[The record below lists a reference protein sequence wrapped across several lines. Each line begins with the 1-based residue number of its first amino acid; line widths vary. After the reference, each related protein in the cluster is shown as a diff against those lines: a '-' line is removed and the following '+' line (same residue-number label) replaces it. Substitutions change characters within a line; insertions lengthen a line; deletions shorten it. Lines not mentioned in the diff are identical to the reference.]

1 MKRFKTNIL
10 DKIYT
15 VASLLLCA
23 SLLACSGLN
32 GVSDSKDE
40 DSTASSASYSVGG
53 NAYLSAI
60 QFGSAGRMIAPGGFN
75 LMTDIEKYTLNC
87 AQQGEGTDLLTD
99 DREWTVDAEGGLS
112 AYSVMFADITEN
124 KIPLVAGTSW
134 QFTIKAYKFASDTEP
149 VLEKTVTQEIVSGPN
164 PINFGFLNEAAGNG
178 SLEITLSFP
187 SDAGATRVVANL
199 KNFETGATVSSKT
212 FILPDD
218 VYATNGI
225 SSSVFFDAN
234 PSRGNYIVDFT
245 FTLVNGQTTTQVV
258 SEFVRI
264 ATGLKSSGSITV
276 NDLNSVYTV
285 AYHPNGVNMP
295 AGVWPTTYSPLDE
308 TVTLPVLAKNGAT
321 FGGWYESSN
330 YGGSTVTSF
339 AGGARGN
346 KNLYAKWV
354 YEMSGNTLS
363 ARGAHIIV
371 QASSDKTY
379 CYFDE
384 NLNGNADADE
394 VVLGNDGL
402 PLDIK
407 GYKVYGGSESGNYS
421 GATHVT
427 VKSGE
432 LGSLYGGNGSGT
444 VSNTNIEIRG
454 GSVGSVYGGGESS
467 SVSGTA
473 TVSVTSGSVEN
484 LFGGSGESGSTNKAV
499 VSVNGGTVGYLFAGA
514 DTGSVQSAELAI
526 SGGTV
531 GYAYAGGKNDAVSG
545 NVTMAISGGTVANVD
560 CGKQNNK
567 VGGSSLLNISG
578 APRIGSS
585 SSRTGVILDSV
596 TGKKIFVSNIA
607 SAQAAAITL
616 IADHS
621 NISEGT
627 VVATFTDGTADAG
640 KFSLLRDDTG
650 GTVNVNANGNDIVTI
665 GSFDLPDPANVTWT
679 GNDEF
684 TLGTGNVTTGGTI
697 FSVFADGGY
706 LTVTETSLAGA
717 KFDMGIPLDSNYK
730 ENGYVSTLST
740 SKNYRYIQFT
750 SEAGSISATNADIYL
765 SKIHFHTIRGASVR
779 VRINLETVPIA
790 TINAAGV
797 TYLDG
802 SFYKV
807 VNAEPGYTHNDE
819 KHCTWSMAYNNA
831 KKEKFNGLS
840 GYLMTIT
847 SEAENKFIYDQLFSK
862 KGISSGNA
870 ASWLGAT
877 RSLNQAGNY
886 DASSWTVDNTKLA
899 GAWYWACGPE
909 AGTMF
914 YDKATSKE
922 GGKAVNGAYT
932 SWNSGE
938 PNSSSTEYCAQYCGT
953 YIWNDLS
960 NAGSG
965 NSPYHVYNYVV
976 EFTPYEATAYGPGQR
991 AIKTAL
997 HAEREYTHH

>member
-10 DKIYT
+10 NKIYT
-15 VASLLLCA
+15 VASLFICA
-23 SLLACSGLN
+23 SLVACSGIS
-32 GVSDSKDE
+32 GVSDSASE
-40 DSTASSASYSVGG
+40 SSSASSNGMAYVSSISFG
-53 NAYLSAI
+53 NS
-60 QFGSAGRMIAPGGFN
+60 GRMIVPTGFN
-75 LMTDIEKYTLNC
+75 LMSDIEKFTLEC

-99 DREWTVDAEGGLS
+99 NREWTGNEESGLS

-124 KIPLVAGTSW
+124 RIPLVAGTTW
-134 QFTIKAYKFASDTEP
+134 QFTIKAYKLASDSSP

-164 PINFGFLNEAAGNG
+164 PINFGVLDEAAGNG

-187 SDAGATRVVANL
+187 SNAGATRVVANL
-199 KNFETGATVSSKT
+199 KNVATGTSVSTRT
-212 FILPDD
+212 FNLPND
-218 VYATNGI
+218 VFSTSGNFQSI
-225 SSSVFFDAN
+225 FFTAN
-234 PSRGNYIVDFT
+234 PSHGNYIVDFA

-276 NDLNSVYTV
+276 NDLNSIYTV
-285 AYHPNGVNMP
+285 EYHPNGVDMP
-295 AGVWPTTYSPLDE
+295 AGRIWPTTYTPLDSS
-308 TVTLPVLAKNGAT
+308 VTLPNLTKTGAS
-321 FGGWYESSN
+321 FAGWYESSD
-330 YGGSTVTSF
+330 YSGSPVTSF
-339 AGGARGN
+339 AGGTRGN
-346 KNLYAKWV
+346 KALYAKWD
-354 YEMSGNTLS
+354 YEMTGNTIS

-371 QASSDKTY
+371 QASNGKTY
-379 CYFDE
+379 CYFDS
-384 NLNGNADADE
+384 NGNGNADADE
-394 VVLGNDGL
+394 VVRSENDGTA
-402 PLDIK
+402 LDITD
-407 GYKVYGGSESGNYS
+407 YKVYGGSKDGNYS

-427 VKSGE
+427 VKSG
-432 LGSLYGGNGSGT
+432 SVNAVFGGNGTGT
-444 VSNTNIEIRG
+444 VSATNVEIMG
-454 GSVGSVYGGGESS
+454 GTINSVYGGSESG

-473 TVSVTSGSVEN
+473 TVSVANGSVGN
-484 LFGGSGESGSTNKAV
+484 LFGGSSESGSTKKTVVAV
-499 VSVNGGTVGYLFAGA
+499 NGGSVGYIFGGADAGSVQTAELAIGGGTVGLVYAGGKNTA
-514 DTGSVQSAELAI
+514 VSGNSSVAI
-526 SGGTV
+526 SGGTIT
-531 GYAYAGGKNDAVSG
+531 D
-545 NVTMAISGGTVANVD
+545 ID
-560 CGKQNNK
+560 CGKKNNK
-567 VGGSSLLNISG
+567 VGGTSVLNISG
-578 APRIGSS
+578 TPRIGSS
-585 SSRTGVILDSV
+585 STKKGVHLDSV
-596 TGKKIFVSNIA
+596 TGNKVLVSNIA

-621 NISEGT
+621 NITEGT
-627 VVATFTDGTADAG
+627 VVATFTGGTADAG
-640 KFSLLRDDTG
+640 KFCLLRDDTG
-650 GTVNVNANGNDIVTI
+650 GTVNVNADENDIVTI

-717 KFDMGIPLDSNYK
+717 RFDMGIPLDGNYK
-730 ENGYVSTLST
+730 ESGYDSTLST

-750 SEAGSISATNADIYL
+750 SEGGNITASNADTYL

-862 KGISSGNA
+862 KGISPGNA

-922 GGKAVNGAYT
+922 GGKAVDGAYT

-938 PNSSSTEYCAQYCGT
+938 PNNSSTEYCAQYCGT
-953 YIWNDLS
+953 YIWNDL
-960 NAGSG
+960 NNNGAG

-991 AIKTAL
+991 ATKTAL
-997 HAEREYTHH
+997 HAEREYTH